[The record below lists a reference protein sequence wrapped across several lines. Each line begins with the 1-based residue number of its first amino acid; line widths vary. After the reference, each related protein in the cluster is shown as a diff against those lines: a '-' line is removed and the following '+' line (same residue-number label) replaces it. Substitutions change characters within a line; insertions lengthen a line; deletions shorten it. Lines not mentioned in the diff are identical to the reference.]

1 MQPKKIDPT
10 TSNDQHYEIRLQG
23 QLEARWESW
32 FDGLAITLDQ
42 DGNTLLSGPL
52 ADQAALHGLLKKVR
66 DLGLPLLSVNLV
78 QINQTN
84 SKKGEMK

>member
-1 MQPKKIDPT
+1 MQPKQNDPT
-10 TSNDQHYEIRLQG
+10 SSNIQVYEIRLQG
-23 QLEARWESW
+23 QLEARWEAW
-32 FDGLAITLDQ
+32 FDGLAITQDP

-66 DLGLPLLSVNLV
+66 DLGLPLLSVNPV
-78 QINQTN
+78 QINQLN

>member
-1 MQPKKIDPT
+1 MQPKQNDPT
-10 TSNDQHYEIRLQG
+10 SSNNQVYEIRLQG
-23 QLEARWESW
+23 QLEARWQAW
-32 FDGLAITLDQ
+32 FDGLAISLDE

-66 DLGLPLLSVNLV
+66 DLGLPLLSVNQV

-84 SKKGEMK
+84 QNKEK

>member
-1 MQPKKIDPT
+1 MQPKKLDPHNT
-10 TSNDQHYEIRLQG
+10 NDLYYEIRLQG
-23 QLEARWESW
+23 QLEARWEAW
-32 FDGLAITLDQ
+32 FDGLAISLDE

-66 DLGLPLLSVNLV
+66 DLGLPLLSVNQV

-84 SKKGEMK
+84 QNKEK